1 MMSKFSYTIVATP
14 RAFDGVHDI
23 RQHNAITSWTL
34 LQPRPK
40 ILLCGNDDGIE
51 AAARLHDCVHVPDV
65 MCDRDGMPLIH
76 DIFRIA
82 LERAQTDLTV
92 YVNCDILLPPHFPE
106 VLFLVA
112 EKFPDFLMVGGRWD
126 TNVSEA
132 IVFDDMWHH
141 RLLAQGGRLHQPGG
155 TDYVAFPREH
165 WENINIAPFAIGRCR
180 WDNYIIGSEVD
191 RGIPVVDATKMVTVF
206 HQDISVRERRKE
218 SKQDKVYVE
227 LYRVL
232 RIKRMGNLTD
242 TQWVLLKNGE
252 LEKRWP

>member
-1 MMSKFSYTIVATP
+1 MKKSFTIIATP
-14 RAFDGVHDI
+14 KTFKGIHKI
-23 RQHNAITSWTL
+23 RQYNAITSWKHL
-34 LQPRPK
+34 RPEPP
-40 ILLCGNDDGIE
+40 IILCGDEYGIKTAVKDLGCE
-51 AAARLHDCVHVPDV
+51 HLPDV
-65 MCDRDGMPLIH
+65 LCDRDGMPLISDLFKRTQEFIH
-76 DIFRIA
+76 
-82 LERAQTDLTV
+82 TDLTV
-92 YVNCDILLPPHFPE
+92 YVNCDILLPPNFPE
-106 VLFLVA
+106 ALFLVA
-112 EKFPDFLMVGGRWD
+112 DQFPDFLMVGSRWD
-126 TNVSEA
+126 TNVSEPV
-132 IVFDDMWHH
+132 VFDDTWHR
-141 RLLAQGGRLHQPGG
+141 RLLAQGGRVHQPGG

-242 TQWVLLKNGE
+242 TQWMLSKDGK